1 MDSFR
6 VIRINNLYDIWMRT
20 FYKQAQHRPLIV
32 QKARVKYGF
41 RGIIPQ
47 DAWGGITTRRL
58 IYPAHLQND
67 VIIDIVDLARCSDTD
82 NVKAHLILN
91 RYGKISAVDEEGN
104 LAWVDKNGLCG
115 LPGTGQFSNLE
126 PGGEKVLGRTLE
138 IRK

>member
-91 RYGKISAVDEEGN
+91 RYGKISAVRGFVYRRI
-104 LAWVDKNGLCG
+104 LLSGRSISLTVWRGRLWKLKN
-115 LPGTGQFSNLE
+115 
-126 PGGEKVLGRTLE
+126 
-138 IRK
+138 